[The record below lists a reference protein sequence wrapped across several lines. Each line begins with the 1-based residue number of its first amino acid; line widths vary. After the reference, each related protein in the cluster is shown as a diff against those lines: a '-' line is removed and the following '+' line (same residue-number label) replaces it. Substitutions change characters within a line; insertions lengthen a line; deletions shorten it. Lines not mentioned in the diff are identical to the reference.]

1 MILGELRIWARLTTY
16 AALVQGMFRVCSEYV
31 QGMYR
36 VWSEY
41 VQSISLLF
49 SSSLFGGQQRPLM
62 HCALRAQS
70 FLQLFNTFSLFFVS
84 REKISLLHG
93 FPKRQCRFHSSNV
106 NETLHKLSVPKSKM
120 ILPVHQIL
128 PLLGNLAESGFLFSA
143 ENGRA
148 S

>member
-1 MILGELRIWARLTTY
+1 MWAGRFQMFYISQDGPTRG
-16 AALVQGMFRVCSEYV
+16 ASSGVEGRQFWKEKRALLWWEQHSGVSAE
-31 QGMYR
+31 
-36 VWSEY
+36 
-41 VQSISLLF
+41 F
-49 SSSLFGGQQRPLM
+49 SRGQQWPLM

-93 FPKRQCRFHSSNV
+93 FPKRQCRFYSSNV
-106 NETLHKLSVPKSKM
+106 NETLHKLSEPKSKM